1 VGPRVGRRRGM
12 GRPRHR
18 SSSFGVSDE
27 GWSLPVVV
35 SVDAARLAKASSE
48 G

>member
-1 VGPRVGRRRGM
+1 M

-18 SSSFGVSDE
+18 SSSFGVLDE
-27 GWSLPVVV
+27 ERRLPVVV
-35 SVDAARLAKASSE
+35 SVGAARLAKASSE

>member
-1 VGPRVGRRRGM
+1 
-12 GRPRHR
+12 
-18 SSSFGVSDE
+18 VSDE

-35 SVDAARLAKASSE
+35 SIGAARLAKASSE